1 MSALHSRQGSSH
13 IPLRC
18 SPTQPP
24 AGSDPIPSS
33 MNLSEEWRFLFPVS
47 SVFAPPSLAVANR
60 NENGN
65 GNGYGPLLFSPL
77 PPPATL
83 HTNIP
88 FPAFQFHPPHSKST
102 GDALRYFL
110 SSTASFLPTPDL
122 HSLSSSLSDSTTF
135 RPPPP
140 PSNLLATILLRAP
153 STSLLLFFPSG
164 HNADHLSYATLHSTA
179 APLSAV
185 QTLTHG
191 FMHPGHRIHH
201 LAATSSC
208 PPPHSH
214 SPAAATPLVHGFLL
228 AATTYSVNWFK
239 VESSSS
245 SSTSPPAL
253 VPAAKQAFDAAVV
266 HACWSKHLHSDCLV
280 LLDNAHLC
288 CFDLH
293 QRRGSV
299 LRVGTATATEG
310 GACLSCDYGPQPW
323 TAVVATTKAI
333 LLLDL
338 RYGPDHPGN
347 CKVLARVGMQGLFDP
362 DPPLNSECHY
372 LAFCKAPFD
381 DFLMSV
387 ATERL
392 LLVLDIRQP
401 LTPVLAWQ
409 HGLHNPNHIAMFRL
423 SQLRPSKEH
432 EWASSS
438 GIAILAG
445 SFWST
450 GFNLFFCGP
459 KDQCSSSSQ
468 NAHHLYAWDVP
479 SRISLIG
486 QHCSCSN
493 GLMREVFTDHEPIT
507 RNTVVGYHVLPNT
520 LLQDES
526 SSSFTGFALIRLT
539 SSGKLEMQRFRA
551 SGDFDEHVMCDGSHH
566 QSAACTTS
574 SIISP
579 DTTAHGE
586 KFSSRYKFLKFHYL
600 SKYLEGNLLSALENH
615 NVVNK
620 GSHQIVISEDV
631 SAFAKE
637 NSPPC
642 YRSVSDLLCNA
653 SVPMNIFETGCQ
665 HILNNG
671 LSSDSLLVTFSKYK
685 DMLACSKG
693 KLIYEYPEVPAR
705 SRNNDEHRPFLLA
718 KPSGTGNKLTSEAI
732 SGDALVGPLLPIPL
746 LLAIEDRNKG
756 TIESS
761 TCQGETSSV
770 SRRCREALEACV
782 PKTSNANAT
791 RFSGWYA
798 SRELRK
804 KPYFVYEPQ
813 IDDRLTLDETAR
825 KEGKKAHMDEN
836 LTTFVCGKAG
846 VPHSGPKQAASNL
859 FDSNC
864 SPVRMDF
871 ELPFV
876 DVQPAEQKA
885 IQSLK
890 NQFLSWQNN
899 FRPYKD
905 FCNSHHI
912 QLQKPQR

>member
-1 MSALHSRQGSSH
+1 
-13 IPLRC
+13 
-18 SPTQPP
+18 
-24 AGSDPIPSS
+24 
-33 MNLSEEWRFLFPVS
+33 
-47 SVFAPPSLAVANR
+47 
-60 NENGN
+60 
-65 GNGYGPLLFSPL
+65 
-77 PPPATL
+77 
-83 HTNIP
+83 
-88 FPAFQFHPPHSKST
+88 
-102 GDALRYFL
+102 
-110 SSTASFLPTPDL
+110 
-122 HSLSSSLSDSTTF
+122 
-135 RPPPP
+135 
-140 PSNLLATILLRAP
+140 
-153 STSLLLFFPSG
+153 
-164 HNADHLSYATLHSTA
+164 
-179 APLSAV
+179 
-185 QTLTHG
+185 
-191 FMHPGHRIHH
+191 
-201 LAATSSC
+201 
-208 PPPHSH
+208 
-214 SPAAATPLVHGFLL
+214 
-228 AATTYSVNWFK
+228 
-239 VESSSS
+239 
-245 SSTSPPAL
+245 
-253 VPAAKQAFDAAVV
+253 
-266 HACWSKHLHSDCLV
+266 
-280 LLDNAHLC
+280 
-288 CFDLH
+288 
-293 QRRGSV
+293 
-299 LRVGTATATEG
+299 
-310 GACLSCDYGPQPW
+310 
-323 TAVVATTKAI
+323 
-333 LLLDL
+333 
-338 RYGPDHPGN
+338 
-347 CKVLARVGMQGLFDP
+347 MQGLFDP

-637 NSPPC
+637 NSPLC

>member
-1 MSALHSRQGSSH
+1 
-13 IPLRC
+13 
-18 SPTQPP
+18 
-24 AGSDPIPSS
+24 
-33 MNLSEEWRFLFPVS
+33 
-47 SVFAPPSLAVANR
+47 
-60 NENGN
+60 
-65 GNGYGPLLFSPL
+65 
-77 PPPATL
+77 
-83 HTNIP
+83 
-88 FPAFQFHPPHSKST
+88 
-102 GDALRYFL
+102 
-110 SSTASFLPTPDL
+110 
-122 HSLSSSLSDSTTF
+122 
-135 RPPPP
+135 
-140 PSNLLATILLRAP
+140 
-153 STSLLLFFPSG
+153 
-164 HNADHLSYATLHSTA
+164 
-179 APLSAV
+179 
-185 QTLTHG
+185 
-191 FMHPGHRIHH
+191 
-201 LAATSSC
+201 
-208 PPPHSH
+208 
-214 SPAAATPLVHGFLL
+214 
-228 AATTYSVNWFK
+228 
-239 VESSSS
+239 
-245 SSTSPPAL
+245 
-253 VPAAKQAFDAAVV
+253 
-266 HACWSKHLHSDCLV
+266 
-280 LLDNAHLC
+280 
-288 CFDLH
+288 
-293 QRRGSV
+293 
-299 LRVGTATATEG
+299 
-310 GACLSCDYGPQPW
+310 
-323 TAVVATTKAI
+323 
-333 LLLDL
+333 
-338 RYGPDHPGN
+338 
-347 CKVLARVGMQGLFDP
+347 
-362 DPPLNSECHY
+362 
-372 LAFCKAPFD
+372 
-381 DFLMSV
+381 
-387 ATERL
+387 
-392 LLVLDIRQP
+392 
-401 LTPVLAWQ
+401 
-409 HGLHNPNHIAMFRL
+409 
-423 SQLRPSKEH
+423 
-432 EWASSS
+432 
-438 GIAILAG
+438 
-445 SFWST
+445 
-450 GFNLFFCGP
+450 
-459 KDQCSSSSQ
+459 
-468 NAHHLYAWDVP
+468 
-479 SRISLIG
+479 
-486 QHCSCSN
+486 
-493 GLMREVFTDHEPIT
+493 MREVFTDHEPIT

-813 IDDRLTLDETAR
+813 TDRPTLDEAAR
-825 KEGKKAHMDEN
+825 KKDKQTQKLDDPSCLHAPTAPPMDEN
-836 LTTFVCGKAG
+836 FMTFVCGRAG
-846 VPHSGPKQAASNL
+846 IPHSGPEQAASNL
-859 FDSNC
+859 FDF
-864 SPVRMDF
+864 SPVRMKF
-871 ELPFV
+871 ESPAI
-876 DVQPAEQKA
+876 DIQPAEEKVYKC
-885 IQSLK
+885 LK
-890 NQFLSWQNN
+890 KQFLAWQND
-899 FRPYKD
+899 FKPYQD
-905 FCNSHHI
+905 FCNSYQIH
-912 QLQKPQR
+912 KPPQ